1 MQQSNVTTTHRSL
14 DIEEQV
20 ALLEISL
27 QNAYR
32 ALARAEARYHD
43 LFDNGPD
50 MYHVIGPDGKFREAN
65 KNHAALIGYTPEEM
79 EGKPLAELVSES
91 SWPRVAEG
99 WDVVL
104 AEGRLPHLEFDLKKK
119 DGTTLPVS
127 ASVVKIDEPGGDSF
141 EIRCTWRDL
150 TERKHLEDQLRQ
162 AQKMESIGQLAGGLA
177 HDFNNLLTAITGYT
191 QLAILSA
198 PSEHPLCEHLNQVN
212 AAAQRAATLTGQM
225 LAFSRRQIINPR
237 AINLNDLVRDAEKM
251 LRRLISE
258 NIEIVTVLS
267 PDLGQVNADPSQI
280 DQVLVNMV
288 VNARDA
294 MPEGGEIVIET
305 ANVEVSKEQARLVP
319 DLSPGPHVLLAITDN
334 GTGMSK
340 EVQARIFEPFFTTKE
355 PGKGTGLGLSMC
367 FGIVKQNGASITVAS
382 QEGRGTSFKIYLPR
396 IPEEAV
402 RQQQEVEGAIT
413 LPLGTETILLVEDDA
428 LVRSLGA
435 RVLTQHGYQVLE
447 ASDGTAALEVAKNH
461 PGEIHLLLTDVVMPN
476 IGVKE
481 LTSRLKTQRPQT
493 RVLYTSGYTDEAI
506 VHQGVLDEG
515 IEFIE
520 KPFSPATLLNRVRR
534 VLEG

>member
-1 MQQSNVTTTHRSL
+1 
-14 DIEEQV
+14 
-20 ALLEISL
+20 
-27 QNAYR
+27 
-32 ALARAEARYHD
+32 
-43 LFDNGPD
+43 
-50 MYHVIGPDGKFREAN
+50 
-65 KNHAALIGYTPEEM
+65 
-79 EGKPLAELVSES
+79 
-91 SWPRVAEG
+91 
-99 WDVVL
+99 
-104 AEGRLPHLEFDLKKK
+104 
-119 DGTTLPVS
+119 
-127 ASVVKIDEPGGDSF
+127 
-141 EIRCTWRDL
+141 
-150 TERKHLEDQLRQ
+150 
-162 AQKMESIGQLAGGLA
+162 
-177 HDFNNLLTAITGYT
+177 
-191 QLAILSA
+191 
-198 PSEHPLCEHLNQVN
+198 
-212 AAAQRAATLTGQM
+212 
-225 LAFSRRQIINPR
+225 
-237 AINLNDLVRDAEKM
+237 
-251 LRRLISE
+251 
-258 NIEIVTVLS
+258 
-267 PDLGQVNADPSQI
+267 
-280 DQVLVNMV
+280 
-288 VNARDA
+288 
-294 MPEGGEIVIET
+294 
-305 ANVEVSKEQARLVP
+305 
-319 DLSPGPHVLLAITDN
+319 VLLAITDN